1 MMGGGQKMVSTGQG
15 AQVRGGEFAFR
26 VAGMDCAEEVG
37 ALRRELEP
45 IPGVERLDFDLLRER
60 LVVVADPG
68 LVAVEELQRAVRR
81 TGMRAEPWRQ
91 EPAAEPVRRLDG
103 RTLRT
108 LAAGLLLI
116 AAFLLHALLAGSLA
130 RALGAEAMP
139 LAVKGLYLAS
149 VLLGILGILP
159 KAWGSLRRLRPDM
172 NLLMTIAVAGAVG
185 IGQWFEAA
193 TVTVLFSVSL
203 LLESWSVGRARRAVS
218 ALLELSPQEATVLHG
233 PGERMPDCRGDP
245 CDEHEHPDAHHEH
258 RLPAAEVSVG
268 SVVLVRPGEKVPLD
282 GVVLRGRGSIDQS
295 PITGESV
302 PVEKEPG
309 DEVFAGTLN
318 GEGALEVRATKPAG
332 DSTLA
337 RIIRLVGEAGRR
349 RSPSERFVER
359 FAAIYTPAVLGL
371 ALLTA
376 VVPPLFLG
384 GAWGAWLY
392 NALVLL
398 VIGCPCALVLST
410 PVSVVCAL
418 ASAARRGILLKGGP
432 FVEEPARLRCIA
444 LDKTGT
450 LTRGKPILGKVLAFA
465 PHTEEEVLEASAA
478 IEARSEHPLAR
489 AIVARAREGGLRPVP
504 AESYRALPGRGA
516 EAIVAGKP
524 YWLGSHR
531 LLEERG
537 QESPGLHGTLEKLA
551 AEGATVVVLGTD
563 HHVCGV
569 LALADE
575 PREEARG
582 AIENLH
588 RAGIRKIVMLTGDN
602 PETGSAIGARLG
614 VDDVRAGLLPE
625 DKVAQMQ
632 ALVCEWGHVAMIGDG
647 VNDAPAMMEATL
659 GVAMGAAGTDAAIE
673 TADAVIM
680 ADDLLQLP
688 WLIRHSR
695 RALAIIRGNIAAA
708 LLVKA
713 LFFVLAFLGLAN
725 LWSAVAADM
734 GVSLAVVANALRLLG
749 PGQGPAPPSGQ

>member
-1 MMGGGQKMVSTGQG
+1 
-15 AQVRGGEFAFR
+15 
-26 VAGMDCAEEVG
+26 MDCAEEVG

-60 LVVVADPG
+60 LVVVVEPG
-68 LVAVEELQRAVRR
+68 RVAAEDLQRAVRR
-81 TGMRAEPWRQ
+81 TGMRAEPWRP
-91 EPAAEPVRRLDG
+91 EPAAPSASHRDP

-116 AAFLLHALLAGSLA
+116 AAFLLHAFLAGSLA
-130 RALGAEAMP
+130 RALGAEGMP

-185 IGQWFEAA
+185 IGEWFEAA

-218 ALLELSPQEATVLHG
+218 ALLQLSPQEATVLHG
-233 PGERMPDCRGDP
+233 PGERMPECRGDP
-245 CDEHEHPDAHHEH
+245 CDEHEHPDAYHEH
-258 RLPAAEVSVG
+258 RLPAAEVAVG

-282 GVVLRGRGSIDQS
+282 GVVLRGRGSIDQA

-318 GEGALEVRATKPAG
+318 GEGALEVRTMKPAG

-337 RIIRLVGEAGRR
+337 RIIRMVGEAQRR

-359 FAAIYTPAVLGL
+359 FAAVYTPAVLGL
-371 ALLTA
+371 ALGTA

-384 GAWGAWLY
+384 GAWGVWLY

-418 ASAARRGILLKGGP
+418 ASAARQGILLKGGP
-432 FVEEPARLRCIA
+432 FVEEPARLRCVA

-450 LTRGKPILGKVLAFA
+450 LTRGKPMLGKILAFE
-465 PHTEEEVLEASAA
+465 PHTEEQVLEASAA

-489 AIVARAREGGLRPVP
+489 AIVARAHERGLRPVP

-516 EAIVAGKP
+516 EAVVAGKP

-575 PREEARG
+575 PRDEARR
-582 AIENLH
+582 AIEDLH
-588 RAGIRKIVMLTGDN
+588 RAGIRKVVMLTGDN
-602 PETGSAIGARLG
+602 PETGRAIGRRLG

-625 DKVAQMQ
+625 DKVAEMQ
-632 ALVCEWGHVAMIGDG
+632 ALTREWSHVAMIGDG

-680 ADDLLQLP
+680 ADDLLKLP

-749 PGQGPAPPSGQ
+749 AGRSPAPPAGQ